1 MVWYHFPPRGTN
13 LVRKKGTKTM
23 LIKFEIDEKMA
34 DRIKFQYGQKVASRA
49 FSLAAVD
56 ALDLHAQLKH
66 AQYELQKRDT
76 EIRVL
81 RQTLEGARSAAV
93 HLLEACGQG
102 DMFNDSVPAAP
113 PSRSRPAAE
122 ADETG
127 TKSPLPN
134 ESMDHFLVRL
144 GRMSR

>member
-1 MVWYHFPPRGTN
+1 
-13 LVRKKGTKTM
+13 M

-34 DRIKFQYGQKVASRA
+34 DRIKMQYGQKVASRA
-49 FSLAAVD
+49 FSMAAID

-102 DMFNDSVPAAP
+102 DMFDDSVPVSP
-113 PSRSRPAAE
+113 PSRSRPAPA
-122 ADETG
+122 AMETG
-127 TKSPLPN
+127 TNSPLPN
-134 ESMDHFLVRL
+134 ESMDHFLARL
-144 GRMSR
+144 GRMAR